1 MGVCALLGLL
11 WGSGVVIFHRHR
23 NTWRRRADALTSL
36 YDHLAASAPEPRCLA
51 VCMAL
56 HARLGAGAGMRVLS
70 ADLVKLIA
78 ERPLLLESRVV
89 GAWVFEA

>member
-1 MGVCALLGLL
+1 M
-11 WGSGVVIFHRHR
+11 IFQRRR

-36 YDHLAASAPEPRCLA
+36 HDHLAARAPELRCLA

-56 HARLGAGAGMRVLS
+56 HTRLGGGAAMRALS

-89 GAWVFEA
+89 GAWVFD

>member
-1 MGVCALLGLL
+1 M
-11 WGSGVVIFHRHR
+11 GVVIFQRHR

-36 YDHLAASAPEPRCLA
+36 HDHLAASAPEPRCLA

-56 HARLGAGAGMRVLS
+56 HARLGAGAGMRALS